1 MILTPRITEVNRGN
15 HISNLAIIAWFED
28 AREDITQLL
37 SHSIDGIE
45 FYTVIVHIDCKF
57 KNEVFY
63 NSDVEIATKVIAI
76 GNSSFTIKQTVF
88 QNKILAAE
96 SSTVLVYFN
105 RHTKS
110 AASIPDNVKNQLLTY
125 T

>member
-15 HISNLAIIAWFED
+15 HIGNLAIMAWFED

-37 SHSIDGIE
+37 SHNIDGNE
-45 FYTVIVHIDCKF
+45 FNAVVVHIDCKF

-63 NSDVEIATKVIAI
+63 NGDVEIKTNVVAV
-76 GNSSFTIKQTVF
+76 GNSSLTINQTAF
-88 QNKILAAE
+88 QNKVLAAE
-96 SSTVLVYFN
+96 STTVLVYFN
-105 RHTKS
+105 LHTKS
-110 AASIPDNVKNQLLTY
+110 ATPIPDKVKKLFLTY